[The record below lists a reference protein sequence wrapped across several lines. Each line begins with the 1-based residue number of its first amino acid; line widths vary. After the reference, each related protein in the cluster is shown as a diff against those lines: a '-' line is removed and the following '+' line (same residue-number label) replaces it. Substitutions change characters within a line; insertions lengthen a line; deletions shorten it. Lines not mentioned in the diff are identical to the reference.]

1 LKENLCL
8 FMADCFSQQSTT
20 ILASYQQGG
29 SQASMDARPP
39 GASTSQ
45 EKRPVERLID
55 TGDSVSDVGAGSTLP
70 AAAIECVGYPRPEGS
85 G

>member
-1 LKENLCL
+1 
-8 FMADCFSQQSTT
+8 
-20 ILASYQQGG
+20 
-29 SQASMDARPP
+29 MDARPP